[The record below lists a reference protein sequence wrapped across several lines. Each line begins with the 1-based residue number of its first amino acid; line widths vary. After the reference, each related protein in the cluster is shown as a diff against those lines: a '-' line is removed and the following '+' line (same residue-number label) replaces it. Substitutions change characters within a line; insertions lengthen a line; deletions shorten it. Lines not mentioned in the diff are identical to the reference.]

1 MTMIEMGLRIRT
13 PSLFLNDVSSSKV
26 KISQHTKVCFL
37 GSGGGDDGGGVCV
50 CVGGGQNKVA
60 Y

>member
-13 PSLFLNDVSSSKV
+13 PSLFLNEVSSSKV

-50 CVGGGQNKVA
+50 WGGGGSK
-60 Y
+60 